1 MAIKVLVISSYD
13 DNYNAVRPEGELLIG
28 LQQAGV
34 ELHVMTQGE
43 APFAERFRE
52 AGIRVI
58 DFHPKKKFDGAA
70 VRRIRDELTA
80 GQYDVLYLCNNK
92 AIANGLRAAWRLPV
106 KVITYRGYA
115 GHVDWWDPS
124 VYLTHL
130 SPRIDYVACVSEA
143 VRKTFQHQPFFDGA
157 KAVTVGKGHN
167 PVWYAGVEAA
177 DLAAFGLPS
186 DAIVVGTVA
195 NARKVKGV
203 EVLAESLRYVS
214 ADLPVYVLFIGRN
227 LDTSAMRRLLATTAF
242 ADRVRFTGFRKD
254 ALSLIKSLDI
264 SVLPSFAEGLSK
276 VVLESLFLGV
286 ATIMTD
292 IEGNRKM
299 AVQGETGL
307 YVPPGNAPA
316 LGRAI
321 ERLATDADYR
331 RRMGQA
337 GAAYVAEHFS
347 IDSSVVEMKALLER
361 AVNT

>member
-28 LQQAGV
+28 LQQAGLD
-34 ELHVMTQGE
+34 LHIMTQGE
-43 APFAERFRE
+43 APFTERFR
-52 AGIRVI
+52 ASGLRVI

-70 VRRIRDELTA
+70 VRRIRAELIA
-80 GQYDVLYLCNNK
+80 GQYDILYLCNNK

-106 KVITYRGYA
+106 RVITYRGYA

-143 VRKTFQHQPFFDGA
+143 VRKTFQHQPFFDGS

-167 PVWYAGVEAA
+167 PAWYAGVAAA
-177 DLAAFGLPS
+177 DLAEFDLPPN
-186 DAIVVGTVA
+186 AIVVGTVA
-195 NARKVKGV
+195 NARKIKGID
-203 EVLAESLRYVS
+203 VLAEALRYVS
-214 ADLPVYVLFIGRN
+214 AELPVYVLFIGRN
-227 LDTSAMRRLLATTAF
+227 LDTPAIRRLLATTPF

-254 ALSLIKSLDI
+254 ALSLIKALDI

-307 YVPPGNAPA
+307 YFPPGDALA

-321 ERLATDADYR
+321 ERLATDAADR
-331 RRMGQA
+331 QRMGRA
-337 GAAYVAEHFS
+337 GAAYVAAHYSVE
-347 IDSSVVEMKALLER
+347 SSVIEMKELFEKAIT
-361 AVNT
+361 N

>member
-13 DNYNAVRPEGELLIG
+13 DNYNAVRPEGELFIG
-28 LQQAGV
+28 LQQAGLD
-34 ELHVMTQGE
+34 LHIMTQGA
-43 APFAERFRE
+43 APFAERFRA
-52 AGIRVI
+52 AGLRVI
-58 DFHPKKKFDGAA
+58 DFHPEKKIDGAA
-70 VRRIRDELTA
+70 VRRIRAELVA
-80 GQYDVLYLCNNK
+80 GQYDILYLCNNK
-92 AIANGLRAAWRLPV
+92 AIVNGLRAAWRLPV

-143 VRKTFQHQPFFDGA
+143 VRKTFQHQPFFAGS

-167 PVWYAGVEAA
+167 PAWYAEVAAA
-177 DLAAFGLPS
+177 DLTEFDLPPN
-186 DAIVVGTVA
+186 AIVVGTVA
-195 NARKVKGV
+195 NARKIKGID
-203 EVLAESLRYVS
+203 VLAQALRYVS
-214 ADLPVYVLFIGRN
+214 AELPVYVLFIGRN
-227 LDTSAMRRLLATTAF
+227 LDSPAIRRLLATTAF

-254 ALSLIKSLDI
+254 ALSLIKALDI

-307 YVPPGNAPA
+307 YFPPGDALA

-321 ERLATDADYR
+321 ERLATDAGYR
-331 RRMGQA
+331 QQMGRA
-337 GAAYVAEHFS
+337 GAAYVTAHYS
-347 IDSSVVEMKALLER
+347 IERSVIEMKELFEKAI
-361 AVNT
+361 TS

>member
-28 LQQAGV
+28 LQQAGL
-34 ELHVMTQGE
+34 ELHIMTQGE
-43 APFAERFRE
+43 ALFAERFRA
-52 AGIRVI
+52 AGLRVI

-70 VRRIRDELTA
+70 VRRIREELIA
-80 GQYDVLYLCNNK
+80 GQYDILYLCNNK
-92 AIANGLRAAWRLPV
+92 AILNGLRAAWRLPV

-143 VRKTFQHQPFFDGA
+143 VRKTFLRQPFFDGA

-167 PVWYAGVEAA
+167 PAWYAEVAAA
-177 DLAAFGLPS
+177 DLTTFGLPPE
-186 DAIVVGTVA
+186 AIVVGTVA

-203 EVLAESLRYVS
+203 AVLAEALRYVS
-214 ADLPVYVLFIGRN
+214 PDLPVYVLFIGRN
-227 LDTSAMRRLLATTAF
+227 LDTPAMRRLLATTAF

-286 ATIMTD
+286 ATVMTD
-292 IEGNRKM
+292 IEGNRNM

-307 YVPPGNAPA
+307 YFPPGNAVA

-321 ERLATDADYR
+321 EQLASDAEYR
-331 RRMGQA
+331 TRMGKA
-337 GAAYVAEHFS
+337 GAAYVAAHYS
-347 IDSSVVEMKALLER
+347 VDSSVLEMKALFER
-361 AVNT
+361 AINT